1 MRAANNIINSLSP
14 HSLYNHTS
22 FGLTAT
28 TAALKSDSSSST
40 TTINKN
46 NNDNNDNNDNTTPN
60 NSPNSYPGG
69 LSTTSLAPVVTN
81 IERERLKL
89 IAHYTQHTAQSI
101 TDFGVQ
107 TGDASLWRD
116 WVVELAFEHDFLLY
130 GLLGLSALHL
140 ALQCDNDDST
150 QKQHYYTILAI
161 QHYDRGIALF
171 RPYLNDID
179 SASQDAL
186 FGFSVIVA
194 LYSFGI
200 QRVPPFLTTS
210 SSSIARLHQAL
221 SLLRSSSHIA
231 KKDFEALQRGRWS
244 GMLVP
249 LPDTSYKLPRA
260 MEDMLATLGQFTSK
274 TITTSTQQEMYTTCI
289 EALRINLA
297 LAVEYDRAQ
306 VRVSYLAVA
315 TPDELW
321 SMMCIGEPLALAIL
335 ANFAVV
341 LHWLRHSIWLQGWG
355 RETVEAVREA
365 LPVEWH
371 ECIAWAVQETN
382 L

>member
-1 MRAANNIINSLSP
+1 L
-14 HSLYNHTS
+14 
-22 FGLTAT
+22 
-28 TAALKSDSSSST
+28 AL
-40 TTINKN
+40 
-46 NNDNNDNNDNTTPN
+46 
-60 NSPNSYPGG
+60 
-69 LSTTSLAPVVTN
+69 VVTD

-89 IAHYTQHTAQSI
+89 MTHYTQHTAQSI

-130 GLLGLSALHL
+130 GLLGFSALHL
-140 ALQCDNDDST
+140 ALQCDSNDSI
-150 QKQHYYTILAI
+150 QKQHYTILAI

-171 RPYLNDID
+171 RPYLNDLD

-194 LYSFGI
+194 MYSFGI
-200 QRVPPFLTTS
+200 QRVPPFLTS
-210 SSSIARLHQAL
+210 NSSSIARLHQAL

-231 KKDFEALQRGRWS
+231 KKDFEALRRGRWS

-249 LPDTSYKLPRA
+249 LPDSHYKLPHA
-260 MEDMLATLGQFTSK
+260 MEDMLAKLGQYTSK
-274 TITTSTQQEMYTTCI
+274 TITTSTQQEMYMCCI

-306 VRVSYLAVA
+306 VRVSFLAVA
-315 TPDELW
+315 TPDEFW
-321 SMMCIGEPLALAIL
+321 SMVCIGEPLALAIL
-335 ANFAVV
+335 ANFAVI
-341 LHWLRHSIWLQGWG
+341 LYWLRQTIWLQGWG

-371 ECIAWAVQETN
+371 ECIAWAVQETE
-382 L
+382 LS